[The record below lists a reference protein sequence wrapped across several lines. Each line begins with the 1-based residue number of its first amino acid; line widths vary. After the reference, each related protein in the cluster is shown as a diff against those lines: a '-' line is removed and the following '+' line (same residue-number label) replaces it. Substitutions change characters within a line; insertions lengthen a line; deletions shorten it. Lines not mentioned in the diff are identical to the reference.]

1 MPKPAN
7 GHRRYIAGLDGLRA
21 FAVFAVIAYHLNLRF
36 APGGLIGVGVFFV
49 LSGYLITD
57 ILLGQ
62 WKTDGHPLL
71 ADFWIRRARR
81 LLPALLTMLLVVV
94 LWVCL
99 FDRVQ
104 VVALRGDVIAA
115 LLYISN
121 WWFIFHKVSYFSSFG
136 RPSPLGHLWSL
147 AVEEQ
152 FYLVW
157 PLVLSF
163 GLRFIRRRGWWVSII
178 LAMSLVSSLAMAL
191 IYQPGSDPSRVYYGT
206 DTRAFALLIGAALAF
221 TWPSERLQ
229 TGTPRYRVL
238 VLDFFGALG
247 ILFIVLMIWRT
258 NEYGTFLYRGGLV
271 LAALATAVTI
281 AAIVHPASQL
291 GKLLGWKPLRWLG
304 VRSYG
309 IYLWHY
315 PVIVLTSP
323 IVSTGTNVVRDGLQV
338 IASICLAALSWRYIE
353 SPIRTHRFTPLA
365 KADKLPR
372 TGRLALSR
380 RPWFVPLTGILVVSI
395 CIGTV
400 ELAPGST
407 SSAATTVN
415 TIQPSKAV
423 VPVPKRKGQTPTGT
437 HRSADS
443 AGKQKPG
450 TPGRAATKD
459 ETGVKTSQ
467 PTHHTSNSHSATE
480 NKTPPQGGEQKPSG
494 QTQPGGQP
502 GTTKT
507 TQSRSGVGITAIGDS
522 IMIDATPYL
531 KQLFPG
537 IVVDAKIGRQMIHA
551 QTVVN
556 TLKSEGELG
565 NRVIIELGTN
575 GPFTEQQLISL
586 LNSLGPVKQVVLV
599 NTRVPRP
606 WETDVNQVLAKVAST
621 YPNTTLV
628 NWYAASAGKNSYF
641 YPDGVHLNPVGAS
654 YFASLIAHALNAPSS

>member
-1 MPKPAN
+1 MPKPTN

-21 FAVFAVIAYHLNLRF
+21 FAVFAVIAYHLNLGF

-57 ILLGQ
+57 ILLDQ

-71 ADFWIRRARR
+71 ANFWIRRARR

-104 VVALRGDVIAA
+104 VVALRGDVIAS

-152 FYLVW
+152 FYLIW
-157 PLVLSF
+157 PLMLSF

-178 LAMSLVSSLAMAL
+178 LVMSLMSSLAMAL

-221 TWPSERLQ
+221 TWPSERLR

-238 VLDFFGALG
+238 MLDFFGALG
-247 ILFIVLMIWRT
+247 VLFIVLMIWRT
-258 NEYGTFLYRGGLV
+258 NEYGAFLYRGGLV

-281 AAIVHPASQL
+281 AALVHPASQL
-291 GKLLGWKPLRWLG
+291 GKLFGWKPLRWLG

-323 IVSTGTNVVRDGLQV
+323 VVSTGTNVIRDGLQV

-353 SPIRTHRFTPLA
+353 SPIRTHRIAPLV
-365 KADKLPR
+365 KADKPAR
-372 TGRLALSR
+372 TGRLPLAH
-380 RPWFVPLTGILVVSI
+380 RPWLVPLAGILVVST

-400 ELAPGST
+400 ELSPGSK
-407 SSAATTVN
+407 SNAATTVN
-415 TIQPSKAV
+415 TIQPSKALV
-423 VPVPKRKGQTPTGT
+423 TLHKRKGQTPTLSHG
-437 HRSADS
+437 SANS
-443 AGKQKPG
+443 TTKRKVGSSGP
-450 TPGRAATKD
+450 TATS
-459 ETGVKTSQ
+459 ESGVKASQ
-467 PTHHTSNSHSATE
+467 TTHHTSNPNNTTQ
-480 NKTPPQGGEQKPSG
+480 NKTPPQGVQQKSSG
-494 QTQPGGQP
+494 QTPPDGQP
-502 GTTKT
+502 GITKT
-507 TQSRSGVGITAIGDS
+507 SNLESGVGTTAIGDS
-522 IMIDATPYL
+522 IMIDAAPYL
-531 KQLFPG
+531 KKLLPG

-556 TLKSEGELG
+556 TLKAEGELG

-586 LNSLGPVKQVVLV
+586 LKSLGPVKQVVLV

-606 WETDVNQVLAKVAST
+606 WESDVNQVLAKVAST

-628 NWYAASAGKNSYF
+628 NWYADSAGKNSYF